1 MEYATS
7 TTSKPM
13 QSTPIKKVN
22 KKNPY
27 SDTIL
32 LPKTDFS
39 LRADAVNREH
49 LFRDRCTKDLYP
61 WQLENNPKDLF
72 VLHDGPPYANGSV
85 HSGHAMNKILKDIIN
100 RYQVLRGRKVW
111 YRPGWDCHGL
121 PIEMKALEQL
131 RKKNLH
137 DSLSPI
143 EIRDL
148 AKKKA
153 LKEIDIQRTAFKSW
167 GIMGDWNNP
176 YRTLDK
182 DYELRQLD
190 VFHEMVK
197 RGYIYRQLKPVYWSP
212 SSKSALAESELEYN
226 EAHKSRSLHVRFQL
240 ATFSP
245 SLQEK
250 WKKHINNV
258 YAVIWTTTPW
268 TLPSNKAVS
277 IHPNL
282 EYSLVRL
289 ADGFSSNDDQAKLYL
304 IASDRMNAF
313 ETELG
318 QTAQV
323 VDTVSGSSLIGSSY
337 KHPLWKGSNMPFIEG
352 HHVTADSGTGLVHT
366 APGHGMEDYDACS
379 KYGIA
384 PFSPVGDDGRYTNEV
399 ASLGLEGKS
408 AFEDG
413 TAAVIELLRNESSIM
428 LEQDYIHK
436 YPYDWRTKQPVMLRA
451 TAQWFAN
458 VEQLQ
463 IKAVDALKNTRMV
476 PDVSHRRLEQFT
488 LSRKEWCISRQ
499 RSWGVPIP
507 ALYDVKTGEAL
518 LTEES
523 VQHIIDV
530 FDKSGSTDIW
540 WEASDD
546 SIFVAPKYKDDG
558 KTYTRGYDTMDV
570 WFDSGTSWT
579 MLKDLPGRS
588 TTGDSPLA
596 DICLEGS
603 DQHRGWFQSSLLTSI
618 ALTGKAPYGTLITH
632 GFALDEQGR
641 KMSKSIGNTL
651 EPILI
656 TDGGKDKKKYPAYGS
671 DVLRM
676 WVANCEYTRDVN
688 IGPTVIAQMSE
699 IMRKVRTTARFML
712 GNLHDFTYKDSI
724 HYDDLKEIDK
734 YMLHEL
740 HQFDQDVKS
749 AFDEFSFNRA
759 MQHVQ
764 NFTTNQ
770 LSAFYFDVIKD
781 RVYNEKQDA
790 TSRRMAQTVLYEI
803 INIYTTALA
812 PVVCH
817 TAEEIYEHYQ
827 SKTPRPETSIF
838 KLDNWHEQQSINSKW
853 NNPDLV
859 DKWTILKNL
868 KTEVNQVLEQ
878 ARQEKAVRSS
888 QEAEISVSIDSKTP
902 VGQII
907 HSMDDSE
914 LASLF
919 LTSRVQVKDHDD
931 TMQTES
937 VGYHRQARLGS
948 VDCSIKAKKSSYHK
962 CPRCWN
968 YHAVEIDCLCTRC
981 ENVVSKT
988 V

>member
-1 MEYATS
+1 MNVYRQYATKS
-7 TTSKPM
+7 G
-13 QSTPIKKVN
+13 QSTKKDSN
-22 KKNPY
+22 KNPY

-32 LPKTDFS
+32 LPKTEFS
-39 LRADAVNREH
+39 LRADAANREH

-72 VLHDGPPYANGSV
+72 ILHDGPPYANGRV
-85 HSGHAMNKILKDIIN
+85 HSGHALNKILKDIIN
-100 RYQVLRGRKVW
+100 RYQVLQGRKVW

-121 PIEMKALEQL
+121 PIEMKALEEL
-131 RKKNLH
+131 RKKNLQ
-137 DSLSPI
+137 DSLSPLQ
-143 EIRDL
+143 IRDL
-148 AKKKA
+148 ARKKA

-167 GIMGDWNNP
+167 GIMGDWDNP

-182 DYELRQLD
+182 DYELRQLN

-197 RGYIYRQLKPVYWSP
+197 KGYIYRQFKPVYWSP

-226 EAHKSRSLHVRFQL
+226 EAHKSKSLHVRFPVKTL
-240 ATFSP
+240 AP

-250 WKKHINNV
+250 WKKYVNN
-258 YAVIWTTTPW
+258 AV
-268 TLPSNKAVS
+268 AV
-277 IHPNL
+277 HPDL
-282 EYSLVRL
+282 DYSLVRL
-289 ADGFSSNDDQAKLYL
+289 VNDNITDDQGEFYI
-304 IASDRMNAF
+304 IASDRVNAF
-313 ETELG
+313 GTDLG
-318 QTAQV
+318 QTFEV

-337 KHPLWKGSNMPFIEG
+337 QHPLWKDDKPIIKG

-366 APGHGMEDYDACS
+366 APGHGLEDYDACS
-379 KYGIA
+379 SLGID
-384 PFSPVGDDGRYTNEV
+384 PFSPGNNINDEGIYTDEV
-399 ASLGLEGKS
+399 ASLGLDGKS

-413 TAAVIELLRNESSIM
+413 TSAVIELLKKESALM
-428 LEQDYIHK
+428 LEKEYIHK
-436 YPYDWRTKQPVMLRA
+436 YPYDWRTKKPVMLRA

-463 IKAVDALKNTRMV
+463 IDAVQALKKTRMV
-476 PDVSHRRLEQFT
+476 PDV
-488 LSRKEWCISRQ
+488 C
-499 RSWGVPIP
+499 
-507 ALYDVKTGEAL
+507 EAL
-518 LTEES
+518 LTEKS
-523 VQHIIDV
+523 VQHIIDI

-546 SIFVAPKYKDDG
+546 SLFVAPEYKNND

-588 TTGDSPLA
+588 IHGDSPLA
-596 DICLEGS
+596 DVCLEGS

-618 ALTGKAPYGTLITH
+618 ALTGKAPYNTLITH
-632 GFALDEQGR
+632 GFALDEQGV

-656 TDGGKDKKKYPAYGS
+656 TNGGKDKKLNPAYGS

-712 GNLHDFTYKDSI
+712 GNLHDFTYKDSLK
-724 HYDDLKEIDK
+724 YADLKEIDR
-734 YMLHEL
+734 YMLYEL
-740 HQFDQDVKS
+740 FRFDKDVQS
-749 AFDEFSFNRA
+749 AFDDFAFSRA
-759 MQHVQ
+759 MQHLQ

-781 RVYNEKQDA
+781 RVYNDEQNA

-803 INIYTTALA
+803 LRIYTKALS
-812 PVVCH
+812 PVACH
-817 TAEEIYEHYQ
+817 TAEEIYEHYRY
-827 SKTPRPETSIF
+827 KTPQPETSIF
-838 KLDNWHEQQSINSKW
+838 KVNHQYQQQAANTEEW

-859 DKWTILKNL
+859 EKWTLLKDL
-868 KTEVNQVLEQ
+868 KGEVNQVLEQ

-888 QEAEISVSIDSKTP
+888 QEADIEITIDSKSP
-902 VGQII
+902 AGQIM
-907 HSMDDSE
+907 HSMEDTE

-919 LTSRVQVKDHDD
+919 LTSRVQVQEPKDPH
-931 TMQTES
+931 MQFDST
-937 VGYHRQARLGS
+937 GYHRLTQLGS
-948 VDCSIKAKKSSYHK
+948 
-962 CPRCWN
+962 
-968 YHAVEIDCLCTRC
+968 ETTTL
-981 ENVVSKT
+981 
-988 V
+988 